1 MTGIQ
6 DPLEVGQILEVGQV
20 LEVDIGPVAH
30 GGHCVARHQGRV
42 LFVRHALPGERA
54 RVQVTGG
61 RAKDRFWRA
70 DAIEVLRASP
80 DRVQAPCPYARPGGC
95 GGCDFQ
101 HVALPAQR
109 ALKAQVVREQLSRL
123 GGVEVDVVVEEV
135 DGEGVDAGR
144 GLGWRTR
151 VQFAVAPDGRPGL
164 HAHRSHRVVPV
175 EQCLIAHPKVSALD
189 VTEQRWPGAGQ
200 VEGIAS
206 AAGTDAMVLV
216 TALPGRKTSRLPA
229 LPPGTAVQV
238 DDGAGPQQVRGR
250 TWLAE
255 PVLLDGEVAAL
266 RVSGSG
272 FWQVHPGA
280 PAALVGA
287 VLEQVDPRPG
297 QRVLDLYAGVGL
309 FAAALARRVGDH
321 GEVLLVESDE
331 RAVKDARRN
340 LHGRKGVRI
349 EHGRTEHVLA
359 HLLGQGVLGPGARP
373 VDAVVLDPP
382 RSGAGRQVLAQLA
395 RLSPAVI
402 CYVACDPAA
411 LGRDTALL
419 ADLGYRLD
427 ALRALDL
434 FPQTHHVECVARF
447 VPVG

>member
-1 MTGIQ
+1 MTCAQ
-6 DPLEVGQILEVGQV
+6 DPLEVGQV
-20 LEVDIGPVAH
+20 LDVDIGPVAH
-30 GGHCVARHQGRV
+30 GGHCVARHEGRV

-61 RAKDRFWRA
+61 RAKGRFWRA
-70 DAIEVLRASP
+70 DAIEVLRASA

-151 VQFAVAPDGRPGL
+151 VQFAVAPDGEPGL

-175 EQCLIAHPKVSALD
+175 RQCLIAHPKVSALGL
-189 VTEQRWPGAGQ
+189 TGQRWPGAGQ
-200 VEGIAS
+200 VEGIVS

-216 TALPGRKTSRLPA
+216 TALPGRATSRLPV
-229 LPPGTAVQV
+229 LPPGTSVLV

-255 PVLLDGEVAAL
+255 PVVLDGEAAAL

-309 FAAALARRVGDH
+309 FTAALARRVGEQ
-321 GEVLLVESDE
+321 GEVLLVEADE
-331 RAVKDARRN
+331 RAIKDARRN
-340 LHGRKGVRI
+340 LHGRTGVRI

-359 HLLGQGVLGPGARP
+359 HLLGQRQLGRGARP
-373 VDAVVLDPP
+373 VNAVVLDPP
-382 RSGAGRQVLAQLA
+382 RSGAGRRVLEQLA

-402 CYVACDPAA
+402 SYIACDPAA

-419 ADLGYRLD
+419 VGLGYRLD

-447 VPVG
+447 VPIG